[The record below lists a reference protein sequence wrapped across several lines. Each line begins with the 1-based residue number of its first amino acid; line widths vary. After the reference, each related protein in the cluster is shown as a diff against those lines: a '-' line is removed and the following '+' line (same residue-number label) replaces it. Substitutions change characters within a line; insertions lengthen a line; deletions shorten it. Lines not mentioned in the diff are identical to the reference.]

1 MGRERKRE
9 ERVSSVPIEENES
22 RRNPKQEVR
31 WGMQEEEEDSSW
43 QFVLLKSMEDE
54 SCFCFRPFWALE
66 KQTARLVELLL
77 TLPLTTTPPYI
88 TAACILIN

>member
-31 WGMQEEEEDSSW
+31 LGMQEEEEDSS
-43 QFVLLKSMEDE
+43 
-54 SCFCFRPFWALE
+54 
-66 KQTARLVELLL
+66 
-77 TLPLTTTPPYI
+77 
-88 TAACILIN
+88 